1 MMSHITNDG
10 ISVKAVIY
18 ICLFNKNWEMKFL
31 LGVAIVIGKYWL
43 LWKDI
48 GNLLN
53 SVNGIQET
61 GAAWLIRSQ

>member
-1 MMSHITNDG
+1 
-10 ISVKAVIY
+10 
-18 ICLFNKNWEMKFL
+18 MKFL